1 MEKSRA
7 SIRLKEDELKLRVS
21 QREVW
26 LASRGE
32 KLRFIRAIEQYQ
44 HPKKRLKLNILALL
58 STTIGMGVG
67 TIFVIFL
74 VALILN
80 AFISLPLI
88 GESINTLLEWIE
100 RFKTVRG

>member
-1 MEKSRA
+1 MEKSRS
-7 SIRLKEDELKLRVS
+7 SITLKEDELKLRVS

-32 KLRFIRAIEQYQ
+32 KLRFIQAIEQYQ